1 MEQAAGVEMARE
13 LVPDVELLSLI
24 QAGDQDAFRTIYDR
38 HFQAI
43 AWIAKRFLGSR
54 ELSEDAVQAT
64 FIVLW
69 QKSKELVLADSSLM
83 PWLATVCRL
92 QCRNIQKKEWRRNHS
107 SLEDFPHL
115 GTGDR
120 SLEDR
125 AVDAAL
131 VRSLDHEVSKMSD
144 IDREIFH
151 LCLIEGFSYD
161 KAAETLGVTQ
171 AVVRN
176 RLSRLKLKLR
186 TYLTMRV

>member
-1 MEQAAGVEMARE
+1 MARE
-13 LVPDVELLSLI
+13 VVPDVDLLSLV
-24 QAGDQDAFRTIYDR
+24 QTGDQEAFRSIYNR
-38 HFQAI
+38 YFKAV
-43 AWIAKRFLGSR
+43 AWIALRFLGSK

-69 QKSKELVLADSSLM
+69 QRSREIVLADTSLM

-92 QCRNIQKKEWRRNHS
+92 QCSNIQKKEGRRRHFP
-107 SLEDFPHL
+107 LQDFPHL
-115 GTGDR
+115 GSGER

-131 VRSLDHEVSKMSD
+131 IRSLEHEISKMSA
-144 IDREIFH
+144 IDREIFR

-161 KAAETLGVTQ
+161 GAAKSLGVTQ
-171 AVVRN
+171 SVVRN

-186 TYLTMRV
+186 NHLTSRA